1 MGIKEN
7 IALVKETIAAA
18 AQRANRDPHEIKL
31 VAVTKNHTVDE
42 IQDILNA
49 GHRVLGENRL
59 QEARPKIEQLPPD
72 IEWHFIGYLQS
83 NKAKQVIQQFTMIHS
98 LDRISLAEALHKESE
113 KRNKQIDCL
122 VEVNIAG
129 EETKSGISPSGVV
142 DLINAVSSHYD
153 RVRIR
158 GLMTMAPYLNDPEGT
173 RPIFR
178 SLRQLRD
185 DIARLHLPRV
195 SMEHLSMGMTNDYPV
210 AVEEGATIVRIGTA
224 IFA

>member
-122 VEVNIAG
+122 VEV
-129 EETKSGISPSGVV
+129 
-142 DLINAVSSHYD
+142 L
-153 RVRIR
+153 
-158 GLMTMAPYLNDPEGT
+158 
-173 RPIFR
+173 
-178 SLRQLRD
+178 
-185 DIARLHLPRV
+185 
-195 SMEHLSMGMTNDYPV
+195 
-210 AVEEGATIVRIGTA
+210 
-224 IFA
+224 